1 LIDLSGVIDQPGP
14 AGASGPE
21 AAPDNQSGGGVLPQI
36 SDNMLKTLAILFA
49 ADRDSGSLMI
59 SPKTV
64 LSCCLEE

>member
-21 AAPDNQSGGGVLPQI
+21 AAPDNQSGGVLPQI